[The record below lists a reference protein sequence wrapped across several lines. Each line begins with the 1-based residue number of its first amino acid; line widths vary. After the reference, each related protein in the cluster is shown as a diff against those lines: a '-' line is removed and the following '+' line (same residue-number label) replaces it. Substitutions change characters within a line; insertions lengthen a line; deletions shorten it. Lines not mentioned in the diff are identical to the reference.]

1 MTRERPLWQPGNN
14 KKLSFESPEVM
25 LEEKSALHFSI
36 MKQEAAEV
44 AAIWAA
50 LHLDRLFDAE
60 IMQWQ
65 MQGLPYANT
74 YGIPGNS
81 G

>member
-1 MTRERPLWQPGNN
+1 MKDLLAKIRSLLNDKRKTTLAAGQY

-36 MKQEAAEV
+36 MKQEATEV

-50 LHLDRLFDAE
+50 LHLDRLCDAE
-60 IMQWQ
+60 IMQFC
-65 MQGLPYANT
+65 LFL
-74 YGIPGNS
+74 
-81 G
+81 